1 MTTSSA
7 AHLHLRATVE
17 KFPFKQ
23 PFCITGYTIAQT
35 DVLRVEVEQD
45 GLVGR
50 GEASGV
56 YYKQGDS
63 AQAGLQRL
71 ELIRGE
77 IEQGFSRSDLQ
88 FFLPAGA
95 ARNALDCALWDL
107 DAKRSAIPAWRI
119 AGLEQPRALT
129 TTFTIGAGAEEE
141 MVATAREYVHARAIK
156 LKLTGDA
163 LDAQRVLA
171 VRAARPEV
179 WLGVDA
185 NQGFTFESLT
195 KLLPV
200 LVEADVRLIEQPCK
214 VGDESML
221 DDFESAIPFAAD
233 EPKCSPTFPASSG
246 VSRS

>member
-71 ELIRGE
+71 ELIRSE
-77 IEQGFSRSDLQ
+77 IEQGVSRSDLQ
-88 FFLPAGA
+88 LLLPAGA
-95 ARNALDCALWDL
+95 ARNALPNNACATATQFD
-107 DAKRSAIPAWRI
+107 RYHV
-119 AGLEQPRALT
+119 LEPDG
-129 TTFTIGAGAEEE
+129 TFTH
-141 MVATAREYVHARAIK
+141 T
-156 LKLTGDA
+156 
-163 LDAQRVLA
+163 
-171 VRAARPEV
+171 
-179 WLGVDA
+179 W
-185 NQGFTFESLT
+185 
-195 KLLPV
+195 
-200 LVEADVRLIEQPCK
+200 
-214 VGDESML
+214 
-221 DDFESAIPFAAD
+221 
-233 EPKCSPTFPASSG
+233 
-246 VSRS
+246 SRFCGW